1 MASTEY
7 KVKGKTFTSPH
18 TNAEAIGVLGKLVK
32 DEQAT
37 GEFPAS
43 LVKQFARKK
52 DLSEKQWPFV
62 HLLVWKVEN
71 GATGETALS
80 NVVLATPFIEI
91 VAQVAETAAKVYAPE
106 CGPIQMGIAGG
117 KATFPG
123 SINVTDGQGFKE
135 GAWFGRIVKVN
146 KTEAI
151 FQPGRDCTAGVH
163 SFVQMFGDDPVCV
176 SLSYAEMP
184 LIK

>member
-37 GEFPAS
+37 GELPAS

-71 GATGETALS
+71 GATGEHGGQRG
-80 NVVLATPFIEI
+80 ATGGNAGNAEI
-91 VAQVAETAAKVYAPE
+91 PAETPASCK
-106 CGPIQMGIAGG
+106 
-117 KATFPG
+117 
-123 SINVTDGQGFKE
+123 
-135 GAWFGRIVKVN
+135 
-146 KTEAI
+146 
-151 FQPGRDCTAGVH
+151 
-163 SFVQMFGDDPVCV
+163 
-176 SLSYAEMP
+176 L
-184 LIK
+184 